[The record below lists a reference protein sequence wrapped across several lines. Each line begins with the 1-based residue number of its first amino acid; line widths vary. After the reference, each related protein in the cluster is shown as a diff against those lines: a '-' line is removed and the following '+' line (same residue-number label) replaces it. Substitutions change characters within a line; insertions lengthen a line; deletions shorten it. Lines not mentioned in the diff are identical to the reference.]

1 MSYCVKCGVELDPSL
16 EKCPLCGTPVWHPP
30 TGEEEKPYP
39 EHREDAGKT
48 RNNGLVILIT
58 VFVCSTAAGCI
69 LLNLLLF
76 TGSLWS
82 LNIIGACI
90 FIWLFFIPAMISRK
104 LHTPAVLALDGCGVG
119 IYCWIIALQ
128 FHGQRWY
135 PEIALPLIAIGTVFI
150 VVLNLLYRHVS
161 SSILCTAINTVLASG
176 AYTVI
181 VDLLIG
187 HFKTGQWHISWS
199 AIVITCCLIMA
210 VSLFT
215 IMRVT
220 RLREEVRRRM
230 HI

>member
-1 MSYCVKCGVELDPSL
+1 MNFISLRITNSALFVK
-16 EKCPLCGTPVWHPP
+16 
-30 TGEEEKPYP
+30 
-39 EHREDAGKT
+39 
-48 RNNGLVILIT
+48 
-58 VFVCSTAAGCI
+58 
-69 LLNLLLF
+69 
-76 TGSLWS
+76 
-82 LNIIGACI
+82 
-90 FIWLFFIPAMISRK
+90 
-104 LHTPAVLALDGCGVG
+104 
-119 IYCWIIALQ
+119 
-128 FHGQRWY
+128 
-135 PEIALPLIAIGTVFI
+135 
-150 VVLNLLYRHVS
+150 HVS